1 MNLLIAKKLPLKN
14 KNLVNALLIPCSSFI
29 KWLKDTLP
37 ENTVIEYDMLSFGL
51 IIPQKRNF
59 IIVGPAIGSPAII
72 LILER
77 LIISGIKNI
86 IVFGTC
92 GSICK
97 ETKIGDIIL
106 PTSAISEEGTS
117 KLYCG
122 GEVTFSL
129 HYHPSSFLTET
140 VEKKFVDNNI
150 KYKKGAI
157 WTTDAPY
164 METVEKVKNF
174 QNKGAIGVDMELSA
188 LFAVGALKKVNVAS
202 ILIVSDELHSNTWK
216 TGFKSG
222 LLKNTF
228 RKVFNILD
236 SIFNQLK

>member
-1 MNLLIAKKLPLKN
+1 MNLIIAKKLPLKN
-14 KNLVNALLIPCSSFI
+14 KNYVNALLIPCSSFI
-29 KWLKDTLP
+29 KWSKDILP
-37 ENTVIEYDMLSFGL
+37 EVTEYDMLSFEI

-97 ETKIGDIIL
+97 EAKIGDIIL

-117 KLYCG
+117 KLYCR
-122 GEVTFSL
+122 GEVTSPL
-129 HYHPSSFLTET
+129 HYHPSPFLLDTI
-140 VEKKFVDNNI
+140 EKKFVDNNI

-164 METVEKVKNF
+164 RETLEKVKNF

-188 LFAVGALKKVNVAS
+188 IFAVGNLKKINVAS

-216 TGFKSG
+216 TGFKSKI
-222 LLKNTF
+222 LKETF
-228 RKVFNILD
+228 KKVFNILD
-236 SIFNQLK
+236 LIFNQLK

>member
-1 MNLLIAKKLPLKN
+1 MNLIIAKKLPLKN
-14 KNLVNALLIPCSSFI
+14 KDYFNAILIPCSSFI

-37 ENTVIEYDMLSFGL
+37 EVIEYDMLSFGL

-97 ETKIGDIIL
+97 EAKIGDIIL

-117 KLYCG
+117 KLYSP
-122 GEVTFSL
+122 EPN
-129 HYHPSSFLTET
+129 YHPSSVLTKT
-140 VEKKFVDNNI
+140 IEKKFVDNNI

-164 METVEKVKNF
+164 KETLEKIKNF

-188 LFAVGALKKVNVAS
+188 IFAVGNLKKINVAS

-216 TGFKSG
+216 TGFKSKI
-222 LLKNTF
+222 LKETF
-228 RKVFNILD
+228 KKVFNILD
-236 SIFNQLK
+236 SIFDQIFNTKFII

>member
-1 MNLLIAKKLPLKN
+1 MAKKLPLKN
-14 KNLVNALLIPCSSFI
+14 KDHSNALLIPCSSFI

-37 ENTVIEYDMLSFGL
+37 ENTVTEYDMLSFGL

-59 IIVGPAIGSPAII
+59 IIVGPATGSPAII

-97 ETKIGDIIL
+97 EARIGDIIL

-117 KLYCG
+117 KLYCR
-122 GEVTFSL
+122 GEVTSPL
-129 HYHPSSFLTET
+129 YHHPSSFLLDTI
-140 VEKKFVDNNI
+140 EKKFVENNI

-164 METVEKVKNF
+164 METIEKVKNF

-188 LFAVGALKKVNVAS
+188 MFAVGSLKKVNVAS

-216 TGFKSG
+216 TGFKSKT
-222 LLKNTF
+222 LNETF
-228 RKVFNILD
+228 KKVFNILD
-236 SIFNQLK
+236 LIFNQLK